1 MPEVSTT
8 YNYQYNF
15 TLTQL
20 LPNFHNISGPMS
32 NIAVYISENGE
43 APVLFYT
50 LTDHLGSIVAIAD
63 EDGDIIEEQRYDP
76 WGVYRNPATG
86 EPEETPQH
94 TMLYR
99 GYTGHEM
106 LPEFGLIN
114 MNGRLYDPVIARVL
128 SPDNNV
134 QNPNNPQNY
143 NRYSYCYNNPLSYV
157 DPDGEFVVTSMIVGA
172 VIFGY
177 MGGMAA
183 NDWNINFLEWD
194 TSGKTW
200 AGIGL
205 GVALGATGGYLFATV
220 SPALAG
226 TAFMENF
233 GLSGIAASYTLT
245 GTVVGSTVGYGTGF
259 GSSYIA
265 TKSLDYAKLSGNI
278 GATIGSVVGGTAGL
292 LVGRYEINKATLQ
305 KLLEDHRADLSQ
317 TFSEELVNNTSLK
330 VKGRYNDKMQ
340 LNPAICDPYNG
351 HTTGYS
357 SYGYEGTTST
367 LYFSPKVLRAYRR
380 NEDIRSVGVL
390 YHEFYHANDFY
401 YGWGH
406 FLNEVTGNT
415 IVLELN
421 ASEYVYNRF
430 GTQYDVYQFYY
441 NQYLEYL
448 KTLY

>member
-1 MPEVSTT
+1 
-8 YNYQYNF
+8 
-15 TLTQL
+15 
-20 LPNFHNISGPMS
+20 
-32 NIAVYISENGE
+32 
-43 APVLFYT
+43 
-50 LTDHLGSIVAIAD
+50 
-63 EDGDIIEEQRYDP
+63 
-76 WGVYRNPATG
+76 
-86 EPEETPQH
+86 
-94 TMLYR
+94 
-99 GYTGHEM
+99 
-106 LPEFGLIN
+106 
-114 MNGRLYDPVIARVL
+114 
-128 SPDNNV
+128 
-134 QNPNNPQNY
+134 
-143 NRYSYCYNNPLSYV
+143 
-157 DPDGEFVVTSMIVGA
+157 
-172 VIFGY
+172 
-177 MGGMAA
+177 MAA

-305 KLLEDHRADLSQ
+305 NLLEDHRADLSQ

-357 SYGYEGTTST
+357 SYGYEGTTRDR
-367 LYFSPKVLRAYRR
+367 K
-380 NEDIRSVGVL
+380 SVV
-390 YHEFYHANDFY
+390 
-401 YGWGH
+401 
-406 FLNEVTGNT
+406 
-415 IVLELN
+415 
-421 ASEYVYNRF
+421 
-430 GTQYDVYQFYY
+430 
-441 NQYLEYL
+441 
-448 KTLY
+448 